1 MNVLNHAPT
10 KKHLPLVCWIESA
23 IESAMMYFQAGPS
36 NARTPAPAWQVGLI
50 IPSAAWDNRYVV
62 FESWEHLWKVKV
74 SPLFFMLFWMLHFGM
89 HMYDTLWGPRPRF
102 KLDTELMLKWLLF
115 GSMLRVLFE
124 TATLSLTAKKWIF
137 PTLQESTDQLMHL
150 LTWNLQAHAVHT
162 ALSPQGERKVTP
174 GRWTCFRGWW

>member
-1 MNVLNHAPT
+1 
-10 KKHLPLVCWIESA
+10 
-23 IESAMMYFQAGPS
+23 MYFQAGPS

-74 SPLFFMLFWMLHFGM
+74 SPLFFMLFWMLHLGM

-124 TATLSLTAKKWIF
+124 TAAKNGSSRPCRSFW
-137 PTLQESTDQLMHL
+137 STDAPLDL
-150 LTWNLQAHAVHT
+150 ESSPCFQAHAVHT

-174 GRWTCFRGWW
+174 GRWKCFRGWWLSFVFWAHRDGPQKLWVNVYPGTFYD